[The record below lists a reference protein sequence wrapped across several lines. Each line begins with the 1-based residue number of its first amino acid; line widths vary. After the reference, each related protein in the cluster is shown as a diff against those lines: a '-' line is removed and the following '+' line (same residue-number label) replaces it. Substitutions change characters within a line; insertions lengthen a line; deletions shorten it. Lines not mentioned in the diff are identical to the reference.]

1 MAGYALVFSL
11 GVIKVQKTNNMY
23 SACDW
28 WHGVPQLFWNY
39 VEYNYSIPSSCAEV
53 NLVPVPVS

>member
-1 MAGYALVFSL
+1 MAGYALFFPF

-39 VEYNYSIPSSCAEV
+39 LFYNYSIPSSCAEV
-53 NLVPVPVS
+53 NLIPVPVS